1 MLKTYYFCLQ
11 GDCSIVKRRVCNGQ
25 THKVRPD
32 GTRITCKDGKF
43 TAVKGRK
50 GKAEEEEENLDS
62 ERNTLIDL

>member
-1 MLKTYYFCLQ
+1 MQ

-25 THKVRPD
+25 THKVRSD